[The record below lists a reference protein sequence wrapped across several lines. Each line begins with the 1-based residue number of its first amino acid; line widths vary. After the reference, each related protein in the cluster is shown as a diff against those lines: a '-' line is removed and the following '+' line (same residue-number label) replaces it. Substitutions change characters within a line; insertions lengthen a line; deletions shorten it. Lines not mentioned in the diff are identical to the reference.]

1 MLTSAIFTRTL
12 MLEQKVISPA
22 AFHAVAD
29 SEVVTT
35 GASFLHASLVAKMIL
50 RRYGGPEEC
59 TVSYDGCDETQYTS
73 LGVRRLHVRL

>member
-1 MLTSAIFTRTL
+1 MPIFRIIRAKHRQDDNNMLTSAIFTRTL

-35 GASFLHASLVAKMIL
+35 GASCLHASLVAKMIL
-50 RRYGGPEEC
+50 RRYKRPGGMYC
-59 TVSYDGCDETQYTS
+59 V
-73 LGVRRLHVRL
+73 L